1 MKKIVLGICLLTMT
15 LSLNGCNNKN
25 TIESINLNKQ
35 NNNIDVIQKEIEN
48 MTLYEKIGQII
59 TVGIDGYTINDKT
72 KELIVDK
79 KVGGIILFKD
89 NINDSNQLL
98 QLINNIKDINS
109 KNKIPLFISIDEEG
123 GRVSRLPKEIKK
135 LPSNEV
141 IGNINDKKLAYD
153 IGETIGYSLKS
164 FGFNMDFAP
173 VLDINSNPNNK
184 VIGDRAFSSNK
195 NIVANLGVSEING
208 FKSSNI
214 ISVAKHF
221 PGHGDTDID
230 SHYKLPIIN
239 KTLDELK
246 EVEFV
251 PFKNAIKEN
260 VPSIMVSHILL
271 PEIDDINPASMSK
284 TIITDILRKDLKFDG
299 LIVTDDMT
307 MVAITNNFDIS
318 EACIKSINAGAEK
331 TIITDILRKDL
342 KFDGLIVTD
351 DMTMVAITNN
361 FDISEACIKSINAGA
376 DLLLICHGYETE
388 VDVIN
393 NIKDAVDKG
402 IISIDRINESVY
414 RILSLKYSYKINN
427 EKIENIDVDIS
438 R

>member
-1 MKKIVLGICLLTMT
+1 MNVK
-15 LSLNGCNNKN
+15 
-25 TIESINLNKQ
+25 
-35 NNNIDVIQKEIEN
+35 
-48 MTLYEKIGQII
+48 
-59 TVGIDGYTINDKT
+59 
-72 KELIVDK
+72 
-79 KVGGIILFKD
+79 IILTSYF
-89 NINDSNQLL
+89 
-98 QLINNIKDINS
+98 
-109 KNKIPLFISIDEEG
+109 
-123 GRVSRLPKEIKK
+123 
-135 LPSNEV
+135 
-141 IGNINDKKLAYD
+141 
-153 IGETIGYSLKS
+153 LK
-164 FGFNMDFAP
+164 FMY
-173 VLDINSNPNNK
+173 
-184 VIGDRAFSSNK
+184 GDRAYDDPLLLSREIMKKAYNEGLYYISSNK

-271 PEIDDINPASMSK
+271 PEIDDIIPASMSK

-318 EACIKSINAGAEK
+318 EACIKSINAGA
-331 TIITDILRKDL
+331 DL
-342 KFDGLIVTD
+342 P
-351 DMTMVAITNN
+351 
-361 FDISEACIKSINAGA
+361 
-376 DLLLICHGYETE
+376 LICHGYETGVE
-388 VDVIN
+388 VIN

-414 RILSLKYSYKINN
+414 RILSLKYSYKIDN
-427 EKIENIDVDIS
+427 EKIENIDVDIINS
-438 R
+438 KIEYILNRLNKN